1 MPPEI
6 LYMLSYKE
14 FEEAVRQINTDSEQ
28 WQHIL
33 AAIPH
38 THRQRYIDTLKAGW
52 DMPEAFDIVLTST
65 HIDNDA
71 YTVMLAN
78 HTRKPDAG

>member
-1 MPPEI
+1 
-6 LYMLSYKE
+6 MLSYKE
-14 FEEAVRQINTDSEQ
+14 FEEAVRQIVTDSGQ

-38 THRQRYIDTLKAGW
+38 THRARYINTLKAGW

-65 HIDNDA
+65 HIDDA
-71 YTVMLAN
+71 AYAAMLAN
-78 HTRKPDAG
+78 HARKPNTG